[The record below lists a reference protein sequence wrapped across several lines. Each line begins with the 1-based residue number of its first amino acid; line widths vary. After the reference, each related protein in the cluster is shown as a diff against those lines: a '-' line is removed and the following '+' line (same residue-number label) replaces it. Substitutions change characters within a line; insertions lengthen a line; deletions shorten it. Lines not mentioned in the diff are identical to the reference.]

1 MPSKSSVLVFHADPD
16 PKIGFGSDINKK
28 VASDN
33 GLCGPTI
40 NDSGSEESAQVQEV
54 AEQAAA
60 ESGAAAGPES
70 AEPGA
75 AEQAATA
82 EAARVKEAE
91 AEAERAAQQPTAGR
105 AGLLQQLQDS
115 TNRLKLRKSTAP
127 KNRRPVQDQDPVDN
141 QAIRRAELF
150 KAIKT
155 NANAGDKSAVK
166 SEVEPGEWEDNSG
179 GGYRRRK
186 SRGKPRKTVS
196 RKPRKTVKRKL
207 NRRVKTRRKRR

>member
-141 QAIRRAELF
+141 QAIRRAELL
-150 KAIKT
+150 KAIKANANAGDKSAVQDQDPVDNQAIRQAELLKAIKA

-166 SEVEPGEWEDNSG
+166 SVP
-179 GGYRRRK
+179 
-186 SRGKPRKTVS
+186 KPISELGDV
-196 RKPRKTVKRKL
+196 
-207 NRRVKTRRKRR
+207 